1 MESTPERRSALAAL
15 RGWIAMRTQ
24 IAPTKR
30 LAVWGTVAVAT
41 ISAIGCGQ
49 QGGAVKTAR
58 QLDPDA
64 VAAAALGLYDR
75 NGDGSL
81 DATELVASPGL
92 QAALPRIDA
101 DRNKAL
107 SSGEIAERFR
117 AYQQQSDLVG
127 LVVYVQRDGVPVGG
141 AEVTMAPDPLQGE
154 GLQAYRAVAADSGEA
169 APEGESQS
177 IPGIPVG
184 LYTVRI
190 VHNGA
195 EKAVGCEVADDAP
208 SPNRLVVDLDP

>member
-1 MESTPERRSALAAL
+1 MESTPGRRDALVAL
-15 RGWIAMRTQ
+15 RGSSLLRLRTALRSRTATWAM
-24 IAPTKR
+24 A
-30 LAVWGTVAVAT
+30 AVA
-41 ISAIGCGQ
+41 IVSAIGCGQ
-49 QGGAVKTAR
+49 PGGTVKTAR
-58 QLDPDA
+58 QLDAEA

-75 NGDGSL
+75 NSDGSL
-81 DATELVASPGL
+81 DASELAASPGL

-107 SSGEIAERFR
+107 SSGEIADRFR

-154 GLQAYRAVAADSGEA
+154 GLQSYRAVAADSGEA

>member
-1 MESTPERRSALAAL
+1 MATWGAATLGAVLA
-15 RGWIAMRTQ
+15 T
-24 IAPTKR
+24 
-30 LAVWGTVAVAT
+30 
-41 ISAIGCGQ
+41 GCGQ
-49 QGGAVKTAR
+49 QGGGVKTAR
-58 QLDPDA
+58 QLDPEA
-64 VAAAALGLYDR
+64 VAAAALALYDR

-81 DATELVASPGL
+81 DATELGASPGL

-117 AYQQQSDLVG
+117 AYQQQSDLVS
-127 LVVYVQRDGVPVGG
+127 LVVYVQRDGSPVGG

-154 GLQAYRAVAADSGEA
+154 GLQSYRAVATDSGEA

-184 LYTVRI
+184 LYSVRI
-190 VHNGA
+190 VHNGV